1 MSTFRPD
8 RDLLNPRFEGYKL
21 SPIAQEQAVF
31 HYSLQYKP
39 SQLNVSGRS
48 LVSFQE
54 VQSRISHNHLTLC
67 QQDGSAVYVDG
78 ELRVVSVKLSEVSR
92 SDFAKFCGF
101 AYSERIKVG

>member
-1 MSTFRPD
+1 MTAFHVD
-8 RDLLNPRFEGYKL
+8 RALLNPRFEGYKL
-21 SPIAQEQAVF
+21 SPITQEQAVS

-48 LVSFQE
+48 HISFQE

-67 QQDGSAVYVDG
+67 QEDGSFVYVDG

-92 SDFAKFCGF
+92 SISKCSIQ
-101 AYSERIKVG
+101 AYRRKLKVG